1 MRLYIFLFITL
12 LSTAIFS
19 ISCSQEKLI
28 QHPIVG
34 LWKLHIMETRDST
47 NGSWSEWREGM
58 QGYLLY
64 DATENMSLHLTKKG
78 YENFDLEFPNFQD
91 TIPLEALKHLTGSY
105 LYFGKYSIDEAKSQV
120 THQRISHSNP
130 KEWNARV
137 LRNFAFSNDTL
148 ILRPDEEKNAKLRLK
163 WLRN

>member
-1 MRLYIFLFITL
+1 MKRKISLLITL
-12 LSTAIFS
+12 ISAAIFTV
-19 ISCSQEKLI
+19 SCQQEKPK

-34 LWKLHIMETRDST
+34 LWKLHIMETRDSI
-47 NGSWSEWREGM
+47 NGYWTEWREGM

-78 YENFDLEFPNFQD
+78 YENFNLEFPNFQD

-105 LYFGKYSIDEAKSQV
+105 LYFGKYTIDIAKSQV

-130 KEWNARV
+130 KEWNATV
-137 LRNFAFSNDTL
+137 IRNFTFRNDTL

-163 WLRN
+163 WLKN